1 MRTNA
6 DPAASSTVSFT
17 VTFSEFVT
25 GVDRFDFSLAA
36 SGTIAGASIASVNGT
51 GTTRIV
57 AINSISGSGIIRLN
71 LIGNDTIRDLLANR
85 LGGTGTGNGN
95 HTTGGFYTKN

>member
-1 MRTNA
+1 
-6 DPAASSTVSFT
+6 
-17 VTFSEFVT
+17 
-25 GVDRFDFSLAA
+25 
-36 SGTIAGASIASVNGT
+36 
-51 GTTRIV
+51 V